1 MADCSPAVAQSMA
14 DSQVFNQKILQDSV
28 MSRENQ
34 AAIDNQANAREKN
47 ANDRAWEAIKLDQA
61 QIASRRAQNAASFD
75 KAMDVITAV
84 AIATG
89 QTENEQTVSPAGTA
103 LSETAKGA
111 VGTANAQVAANIA
124 DLATSLVPVIASA
137 VGVATAQTLTAVLPA
152 LVTAVG
158 GASTPS
164 QTQPKPTPTPA
175 Y

>member
-1 MADCSPAVAQSMA
+1 MSADCSPAVAQGMA
-14 DSQVFNQKILQDSV
+14 DSQIFNAKILQDSV

-34 AAIDNQANAREKN
+34 AAIDNQENARETA
-47 ANDRAWEAIKLDQA
+47 ANGRAWEAVKLDQA

-75 KAMDVITAV
+75 KAMDVITAI

-103 LSETAKGA
+103 ESETAKGA

-137 VGVATAQTLTAVLPA
+137 LAEAVTTAITALLPV
-152 LVTAVG
+152 LVTAAG

-164 QTQPKPTPTPA
+164 QTKAPTSS
-175 Y
+175 